1 MNRYRIVLGDHEAID
16 RSTEPAR
23 HSDFEHLSRW
33 FFARAAMTYSA
44 GLTYPESLAGLIVMS
59 GHVPSRGFIDSF
71 VTQG

>member
-1 MNRYRIVLGDHEAID
+1 
-16 RSTEPAR
+16 
-23 HSDFEHLSRW
+23 
-33 FFARAAMTYSA
+33 MTYSA